1 LVLVLGSLAFT
12 VPWILTALLGLP
24 VLWWLLRV
32 TPPAPRTQRF
42 PAIRLLYRLQS
53 REETPDTAP
62 WWLLLLR
69 LVFAALVIL
78 ALAHPIWDANPDLP
92 GQGAVV
98 IVVDDDWTAGR
109 DWAGRVKTMETLVA
123 QAEREGRSLF
133 LLRTTWTPA
142 DDRPL
147 DQPLTGIE
155 ALSLIKAMAPQPTP
169 SQLGPLME
177 ALEQAAP
184 PAPADVFWLSNGV
197 QDPGEAKLMERLR
210 RLGSLTIVSDDT
222 TGPRVLVLPSSS
234 GRSVDVEAVRLS
246 TGPPEPILIRVT
258 AADGRVRAH
267 TTAAFANGERR
278 ASIEILLPIELRND
292 ISRIEIEGETTAA
305 AVVLLDDGFK
315 RRPVGLVSETQ
326 FQGKQPLLDELYFLE
341 RALSPFSEV
350 TRGRLSSLMQG
361 GAVALI
367 LADVGVLNKDDQTKL
382 SAWIEAGGVLI
393 RFAGPRLA
401 AAGLG
406 SKGLGIKNLLP
417 TRLRIGDRALGGGL
431 SWSRPLAV
439 TEFNQKSPFSEM
451 PSYERVLVRRQI
463 LAEPSIDLDEK
474 TWARLAD
481 GTPIVTAQ
489 PRGDGWL
496 VLFHTT
502 GNPEWSDLALS
513 GLFVDMLRRVVGLGA
528 GFPAVQGDLALPP
541 LETLDGFGVLGA
553 PSAQARALSRPD
565 AGGVAS
571 VGPGQPPGYYG
582 TAYTRR
588 ALNLTIKPSDFQVQ
602 VSPPQG
608 VLARSYSLD
617 AEFDF
622 RPTLLTGALALFLMD
637 FLVTI
642 ILRGLVTPGRLG
654 TRARRAGLGGAVL
667 LAVWL
672 LAPGPAWAEGVR
684 RVADAFALE
693 ASLDTRLAYVMTG
706 DDEVDAVSELG
717 LIGLSQ
723 VLIRRTA
730 IEPAGPVGIDLEID
744 DLAFFALLYWP
755 ITADHP
761 PLSDGA
767 VKRVNGFMYNGG
779 TILFDTKDQLEGGV
793 SAGGA
798 GMRRLQT
805 LSRDL
810 DIPALMPVPPGHV
823 LTKAF
828 YLLDDFPGRFTGGLV
843 WIEDQ
848 QGAHNNE
855 VTPVI
860 IGSHDWSG
868 AWARDRSGRF
878 SLPVIPGGELQREM
892 AFRFGV
898 NLVMYALTGNYK
910 ADQVHVPSILE
921 RLGQ

>member
-1 LVLVLGSLAFT
+1 MLALGSLAFT
-12 VPWILTALLGLP
+12 APWMLTALLGLP

-32 TPPAPRTQRF
+32 TPPSPRTQRF

-78 ALAHPIWDANPDLP
+78 ALAHPILHANPDLP

-109 DWAGRVKTMETLVA
+109 DWDGRVKTMETLVA

-133 LLRTTWTPA
+133 LLRTNWTPA
-142 DDRPL
+142 DDRPF
-147 DQPLTGIE
+147 DQPLTTIE
-155 ALSLIKAMAPQPTP
+155 ARGLIKAMEPQPTP
-169 SQLGPLME
+169 SRLEPLME

-197 QDPGEAKLMERLR
+197 QDPGEVQLMERLR
-210 RLGSLTIVSDDT
+210 RLGSLTIVTDAS
-222 TGPRVLVLPSSS
+222 TGPRVLMPPSSS

-246 TGPPEPILIRVT
+246 AGPAEPISIRAT
-258 AADGRVRAH
+258 AADGRVLAH
-267 TTAAFANGERR
+267 TTAAFASGERR
-278 ASIEILLPIELRND
+278 ASINISLPIELRND
-292 ISRIEIEGETTAA
+292 ISRIEIEGETTVA

-350 TRGRLSSLMQG
+350 TRGRLSSLMRG
-361 GAVALI
+361 GSAALI
-367 LADVGVLNKDDQTKL
+367 LADVGVLTRDDQAKL

-406 SKGLGIKNLLP
+406 SKGLGIKDLLP
-417 TRLRIGDRALGGGL
+417 TRLRIGDRALGGAL
-431 SWSRPLAV
+431 SWSRPLEV
-439 TEFNQKSPFSEM
+439 TEFSQKSPFAEM
-451 PSYERVLVRRQI
+451 PRYGEVLVRRQV
-463 LAEPSIDLDEK
+463 LAEPSIDLDGK

-502 GNPEWSDLALS
+502 ANPEWSDLALS
-513 GLFVDMLRRVVGLGA
+513 GLFVDMLRRVVALSA
-528 GFPAVQGDLALPP
+528 GFAGVQGDQALPP

-553 PSAQARALSRPD
+553 PSAMARALSRPD
-565 AGGVAS
+565 AGGSPS
-571 VGPGQPPGYYG
+571 VGPDQPPGYYG
-582 TAYTRR
+582 TALTRH

-602 VSPPQG
+602 ASPPQG
-608 VLARSYSLD
+608 VLTQSYTVG
-617 AEFDF
+617 AELDF
-622 RPTLLTGALALFLMD
+622 RPTLLTAALALFLID
-637 FLVTI
+637 FLVTM
-642 ILRGLVTPGRLG
+642 ILRGLVAPGRLA
-654 TRARRAGLGGAVL
+654 ARGRGAGLAIAVL
-667 LAVWL
+667 LAGWL
-672 LAPGPAWAEGVR
+672 LSPGAGLAEGAER
-684 RVADAFALE
+684 EADAFALD
-693 ASLDTRLAYVMTG
+693 ASLDTRLAYVITG
-706 DDEVDAVSELG
+706 DDAVDAVSESG
-717 LIGLSQ
+717 LIGLSE

-730 IEPAGPVGIDLEID
+730 IEPAGPVGIDLETD
-744 DLAFFALLYWP
+744 ELAFFALLYWP
-755 ITADHP
+755 ITPDHP
-761 PLSDGA
+761 PLSDAA
-767 VKRVNGFMYNGG
+767 VMRLNGFMHNGG

-793 SAGGA
+793 SGGGA
-798 GMRRLQT
+798 GMRRLRA

-810 DIPALMPVPPGHV
+810 DIPALMPVPAGHV

-828 YLLDDFPGRFTGGLV
+828 YLLNDFPGRFTGGLV
-843 WIEDQ
+843 WIQDQ
-848 QGAHNNE
+848 QGAHDNE

-878 SLPVIPGGELQREM
+878 ALPVIPGGELQREM